1 MRDCEGSM
9 VRDCWVVFGFF
20 ETEVFVVNPYFRS
33 SCAALDTGFQS
44 LVRSQG
50 ARYLDETT
58 ACGNCCTTSG
68 LKPKADDLERWVL
81 QGMEGYGI

>member
-1 MRDCEGSM
+1 M
-9 VRDCWVVFGFF
+9 FGFV
-20 ETEVFVVNPYFRS
+20 ETEVFVVDPYFRS
-33 SCAALDTGFQS
+33 SCATLDTGFPS
-44 LVRSQG
+44 PARSQG

-81 QGMEGYGI
+81 SGMEGYGI